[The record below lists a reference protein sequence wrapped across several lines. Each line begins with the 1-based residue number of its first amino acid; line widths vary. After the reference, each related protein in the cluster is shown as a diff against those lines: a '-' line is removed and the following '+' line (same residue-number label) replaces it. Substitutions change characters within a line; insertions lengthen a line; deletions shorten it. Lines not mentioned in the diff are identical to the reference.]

1 MYLKKDLLLYTNVY
15 DIVFQSIVY
24 LKKNIL
30 YLKCCGYVFSI
41 LVVDKT
47 YLINLLGLLIP
58 SWFRF
63 IFIYIIYIYIYIY
76 IYVYIYYE
84 SYFQQVKLL
93 RVDSCTYLHG
103 EIFWS
108 ACIYFSCVTLSGE
121 QVETWEK
128 FFTEL
133 PLLLDQPISHL
144 HSSNLNHLERLFIRL
159 DDSPNVLNI
168 FPGRWGQPN
177 IPETLKKILG
187 GFWKNFI
194 LSTHASL
201 ILL

>member
-1 MYLKKDLLLYTNVY
+1 MKVSSLVTPNLFSSVNSNY
-15 DIVFQSIVY
+15 FQSMIAS
-24 LKKNIL
+24 
-30 YLKCCGYVFSI
+30 VFSLKLCKKKRDNKNLYI
-41 LVVDKT
+41 PCCAVV
-47 YLINLLGLLIP
+47 YIN
-58 SWFRF
+58 
-63 IFIYIIYIYIYIY
+63 IYAYVYIYIYIYIYICIYIY